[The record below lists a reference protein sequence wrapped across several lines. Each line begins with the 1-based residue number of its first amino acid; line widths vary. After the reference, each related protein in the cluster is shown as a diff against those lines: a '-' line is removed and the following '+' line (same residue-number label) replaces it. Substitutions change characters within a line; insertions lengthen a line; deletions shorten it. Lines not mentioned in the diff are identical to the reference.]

1 MSVLS
6 LKHVSKENA
15 KIHVHSKNVA
25 LKHSVLST
33 IIMLGVSVHL
43 DTRVALTL
51 SANLMSA

>member
-1 MSVLS
+1 MNVLS
-6 LKHVSKENA
+6 HKHVFKENA

-51 SANLMSA
+51 SVNPTSA